1 MCQGGWGQVTFAANR
16 GPGNLGLGFPAG
28 LRWIISPKK
37 TLCPFSKGGL
47 AFERGAVRPG
57 GNHAALTS
65 WTPWARPQIRPPP
78 EPPEDGGLRPSA
90 HSQPCPVL
98 PHKQTCARRTQTSK
112 RLIYAFNTASFI

>member
-1 MCQGGWGQVTFAANR
+1 MPR
-16 GPGNLGLGFPAG
+16 GVGTGDICCKQRPRQPRFGVSC
-28 LRWIISPKK
+28 RTRIISPKK

-57 GNHAALTS
+57 RNHAALTS

-98 PHKQTCARRTQTSK
+98 PHKQTCPRRTQTSE